1 VSRIKDIRKSVDIK
15 HMYVGL
21 DLHKATI
28 NATVMD
34 ENGTVLNEVK
44 IKSEPDSLRNFS
56 DSIPLGSDIVIES
69 SSTWYWAYRILSERH
84 NVTLSNPLK
93 L

>member
-1 VSRIKDIRKSVDIK
+1 MSRIKNIRKSVGIK

-21 DLHKATI
+21 DLHKSTI

-44 IKSEPDSLRNFS
+44 IKSADSLRNFS
-56 DSIPLGSDIVIES
+56 DSIPFGSDIAIALQHG
-69 SSTWYWAYRILSERH
+69 TGHIGYYLKGT
-84 NVTLSNPLK
+84 TLPYQTR
-93 L
+93 

>member
-1 VSRIKDIRKSVDIK
+1 
-15 HMYVGL
+15 M

-44 IKSEPDSLRNFS
+44 IKCTMDLLLKGGYS
-56 DSIPLGSDIVIES
+56 D
-69 SSTWYWAYRILSERH
+69 
-84 NVTLSNPLK
+84 
-93 L
+93 

>member
-1 VSRIKDIRKSVDIK
+1 MSRIKDIRKSVDTK

-34 ENGTVLNEVK
+34 ESGTVLNEVK
-44 IKSEPDSLRNFS
+44 IKSADILRNFS
-56 DSIPLGSDIVIES
+56 DSIPFGSYIAIALQYG
-69 SSTWYWAYRILSERH
+69 TGHIGYRLKGRTLAYQ
-84 NVTLSNPLK
+84 TC
-93 L
+93 